1 MDKHGKELATG
12 WCFGGNGFRQDPERD
27 RSIHLFVTVLYS
39 SSTARGHRL
48 LGWGGVLEG
57 NNSAS
62 SLMITKSMQQLCFKE
77 ARNMSFKKAHKT
89 WNPSAFL
96 STGGHAVTFRDL
108 AAPHRGQRSSV

>member
-12 WCFGGNGFRQDPERD
+12 WCFGGNGFRQDPGRD

-57 NNSAS
+57 NYSVLRLKPNDHEINAA
-62 SLMITKSMQQLCFKE
+62 TV
-77 ARNMSFKKAHKT
+77 
-89 WNPSAFL
+89 FL
-96 STGGHAVTFRDL
+96 KRPATCLSKRRIKLGTP
-108 AAPHRGQRSSV
+108 APFFLQVGMPLLSVI